1 MSCPSPE
8 PITGNI
14 LLLAGALLLVGGS
27 LEVPAQTI
35 EVDIHV
41 NVQHAVGGISTLDR
55 KKFMTIHS
63 SHTDREWTNDY
74 RGEGNFTEDLLT
86 DFLVRN
92 DVYFG
97 RDTGYISWHL
107 RNNIG
112 EDPAKS
118 GWARVTGSND
128 SITHQGSTARN
139 SYRQQVALHRWEER
153 ADNIMAPQYTTFW
166 PDGTRTNRGWAL
178 SQTDTPEEPLGSAT
192 GAFVGEFLN
201 HFYANAIQVGR
212 PLPKWVEVM
221 NEPDWPLMDNGDT
234 PARVVWEFHNAVANE
249 IRKRNDE
256 VQIGGY
262 CTTFPDLEEN
272 NFQEWEEEWKLFI
285 DLCGANMDFYALHF
299 YDFPVFGPGGN
310 TQYWRKGSNLE
321 ATLDMIEHYS
331 FLKVGEVKPFVISE
345 YGASTH
351 FYFNKP
357 WSAYRDWLKVKSM
370 ISMMISFMDRPDQML
385 KTIPF
390 IVCKGEWGRISET
403 VPHYSRLMR
412 QANEPVSPTGE
423 WVYTEVVKMWQ
434 LLADLKGTRIKIQSS
449 DPDIQTDAY
458 VEDYK
463 AYVILNNLDE
473 EARTL
478 QLNLFEE
485 YGNIIRS
492 VRQKNLY
499 WNGERIALDE
509 TSHPGGV
516 FQVKLEPEGTVVLEY
531 TFSSPVDVNHSSTE
545 EKHYATSY
553 FKPITAEQP
562 QQFAISGVSKG
573 AYGEAVLRLGMGRE
587 HERSKKPIVLF
598 NDTPVDVPTD
608 FMGHEGDDRKL
619 FFGQLDIPVPHSA
632 LEENNLVSVTF
643 PDSGGFVTSVSLRT
657 FVFSKNLSGN
667 SLDGFRISSI
677 KKGAEDISLTIVGGE
692 PLAKFDLLS
701 SEDMSGPFESW
712 TVDASDL
719 QFDASGRAVA
729 VTSFS
734 GSRRFFQVR
743 QIIDL

>member
-1 MSCPSPE
+1 MSYLSPNQ
-8 PITGNI
+8 PI
-14 LLLAGALLLVGGS
+14 LPRFLWALLLVGGS
-27 LEVPAQTI
+27 LEVSAQAI

-41 NVQHAVGGISTLDR
+41 NVKHTVGGISTLDR

-86 DFLVRN
+86 DFLVKN

-107 RNNIG
+107 RNNVG
-112 EDPAKS
+112 EDPARP
-118 GWARVTGSND
+118 GWARVSGSND
-128 SITHQGSTARN
+128 SIANQGLNARN
-139 SYRQQVALHRWEER
+139 SYHNQVLLHPWEER
-153 ADNIMAPQYTTFW
+153 ADNVMAPQYTTFW
-166 PDGTRTNRGWAL
+166 PDGTRTNKGWAL
-178 SQTDTPEEPLGSAT
+178 SQADTAEEPLGSAT

-201 HFYANAIQVGR
+201 HFYANDTRVGR

-221 NEPDWPLMDNGDT
+221 NEPDWPLMDNGNT

-249 IRKRNDE
+249 IRKRNEE
-256 VQIGGY
+256 VLIGGY

-272 NFQEWEEEWKLFI
+272 DFQEWREEWKLFI
-285 DLCGANMDFYALHF
+285 DLCGQNMDFYSLHF

-351 FYFNKP
+351 FLFNKP

-370 ISMMISFMDRPDQML
+370 ISMMISFMDRPNRML

-423 WVYTEVVKMWQ
+423 WVYTEAVKMWQ
-434 LLADLKGTRIKIQSS
+434 LLADLKGTRIRIQAS

-458 VEDYK
+458 VEDDK

-473 EARTL
+473 EERTIE
-478 QLNLFEE
+478 LNLFEE

-499 WNGERIALDE
+499 WNGEMIALDE
-509 TSHPGGV
+509 TTHPGGV
-516 FQVKLEPEGTVVLEY
+516 FQVELDAEGTAVLEY
-531 TFSSPVDVNHSSTE
+531 TFSSPVNVNHSSTE

-553 FKPITAEQP
+553 FKPIGAEQP
-562 QQFAISGVSKG
+562 EQFEIKGVSKG
-573 AYGEAVLRLGMGRE
+573 AFGEAVLRLGMGRE
-587 HERSKKPIVLF
+587 HERSKQPTILI
-598 NDTPVDVPTD
+598 NGTALEVPTD
-608 FMGHEGDDRKL
+608 FMGHEGDDREL
-619 FFGQLDIPVPHSA
+619 FFGQLDIPVPYSV
-632 LEENNLVSVTF
+632 LEEDNLVSVTF
-643 PDSGGFVTSVSLRT
+643 PDSGGYISSVSLRSFVFSENLKAKSLGGFQVTSVS
-657 FVFSKNLSGN
+657 KEEEN
-667 SLDGFRISSI
+667 
-677 KKGAEDISLTIVGGE
+677 ISLTIDGGE

-701 SEDMSGPFESW
+701 SDDMSRPFESW
-712 TVDASDL
+712 TVDESDL
-719 QFDASGRAVA
+719 QFDAAGRADA
-729 VTSFS
+729 TTRFS
-734 GSRRFFQVR
+734 GPRRFFYVR
-743 QIIDL
+743 QNID